1 MKTTYFKI
9 DRDIQNHWLWSDKP
23 FTKGQ
28 AWIDLLLLATHTDH
42 KSLLDGKVIS
52 KKRGEVHVSIGFL
65 ADRWG
70 WSRNKVYRYIDLLKS
85 EKMVTSNGTTDGTV
99 ITIEKYAFYQSD
111 YTTNGTTN
119 GTADGTADGTRT
131 EQQTEQGRNTNNKG
145 YKGLKRTIK
154 DEKDF
159 INRPN
164 LSEDAKRKFME
175 IRKKAREDYERIQSI

>member
-9 DRDIQNHWLWSDKP
+9 DRNIQNHWLWSDKP

-42 KSLLDGKVIS
+42 KSLLDGKVIN

-111 YTTNGTTN
+111 YTTDGTTN
-119 GTADGTADGTRT
+119 GTPGGTRA

-145 YKGLKRTIK
+145 YKGIKRTIK

-175 IRKKAREDYERIQSI
+175 IRKKVREDHERVQSIQ